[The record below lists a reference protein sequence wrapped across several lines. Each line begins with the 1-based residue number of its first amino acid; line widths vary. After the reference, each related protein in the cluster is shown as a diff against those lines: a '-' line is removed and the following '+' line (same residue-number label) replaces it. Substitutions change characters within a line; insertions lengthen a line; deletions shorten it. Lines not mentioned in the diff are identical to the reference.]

1 MPAFSESGPHRL
13 PFVHDDQVT
22 RSLQFTPH
30 GVQSLM
36 CCQRP
41 FDLEVAYTKTMMGFL
56 LVQPH
61 PVHILM
67 IGLGGGSLAKFC
79 YQHLPQTRIT
89 VVEINPHV
97 IAMRQQFLIPADDAR
112 LRVVCADGVHFVR
125 DAPPGFDVILVD
137 GFDDQGLSVQLCTL
151 GFYEDCRRIMT
162 ASSVLAVN
170 LDTAHPE
177 HAEFTGRI
185 DQVFNGHA
193 VAVDVIDRNNSILFA
208 GKRLPMAAPGMSLR
222 ESLGHHSENARAQL
236 TTEFQ
241 RILPLMASRE
251 PLDQGVC
258 MSL

>member
-1 MPAFSESGPHRL
+1 MPSFFESGHHSR

-30 GVQSLM
+30 GVQSMM

-56 LVQPH
+56 LAQPH

-79 YQHLPQTRIT
+79 YQNLPQTHIT

-97 IAMRQQFLIPADDAR
+97 IAMRRQFLIPEDDAR

-125 DAPPGFDVILVD
+125 DAPSCFDVVLID
-137 GFDDQGLSVQLCTL
+137 GFDDQGQSVQLCTQ
-151 GFYEDCRRIMT
+151 GFYEDCCRIMT
-162 ASSVLAVN
+162 TSSVLAVN

-177 HAEFTGRI
+177 YAVFTDRI
-185 DQVFNGHA
+185 DQVFNGHS
-193 VAVDVIDRNNSILFA
+193 VAVDVIDRNNSISFA
-208 GKRLPMAAPGMSLR
+208 VKRLPMASQEMSLR
-222 ESLGHHSENARAQL
+222 ESLRHHTDSAQTQL
-236 TTEFQ
+236 KTEF
-241 RILPLMASRE
+241 RRVLKIMENRVPLAVA
-251 PLDQGVC
+251 P
-258 MSL
+258 